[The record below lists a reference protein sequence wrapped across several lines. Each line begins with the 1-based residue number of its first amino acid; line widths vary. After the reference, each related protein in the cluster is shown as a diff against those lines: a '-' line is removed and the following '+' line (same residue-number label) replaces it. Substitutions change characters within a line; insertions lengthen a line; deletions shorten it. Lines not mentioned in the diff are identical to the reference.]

1 MAAKPRRHGRGT
13 DWMTV
18 CRLAGAA
25 LLAMCLAPI
34 AASAA
39 PTVFSYTGALQ
50 TYTVA
55 TTGHYEIVAF
65 GAQGGDMPGNGPG
78 GLGAQIGGDFL
89 LTAGTT
95 LNIVVGG
102 VGGLRSGGGGGSF
115 IYTLANDL
123 LIAAGG
129 GGGAGPG
136 AGGGGGLD
144 TTSGG
149 GGSGGAGGAGGTS
162 GSGGQ
167 GGFASDRGAGGGG
180 GWASNGTNGT
190 RASGGF
196 GFSGFAGG
204 TGSEASGGYG
214 GGGGAGFGPSGGG
227 GGGYSGGGGGG
238 DGGAGGGGGSFLA
251 AEATSRVLVAGMQ
264 AGNGS
269 VSITALEVPEPA
281 SLAVVAA
288 GLAGLG
294 VIRRRRRASS

>member
-1 MAAKPRRHGRGT
+1 MNVRGL
-13 DWMTV
+13 V
-18 CRLAGAA
+18 GAA
-25 LLAMCLAPI
+25 LVALCLAPI
-34 AASAA
+34 TASAA
-39 PTVFSYTGALQ
+39 PTVFSYTGSLQ
-50 TYTVA
+50 TYTVI
-55 TTGHYEIVAF
+55 TTGHYEITAF

-123 LIAAGG
+123 LVAAGG

-136 AGGGGGLD
+136 VGGGGGLAI
-144 TTSGG
+144 TSGG
-149 GGSGGAGGAGGTS
+149 GGSGNSGGAGGTS

-190 RASGGF
+190 GARGGF
-196 GFSGFAGG
+196 GFPGFAGG

-214 GGGGAGFGPSGGG
+214 GGGG
-227 GGGYSGGGGGG
+227 GYSGGGGGG
-238 DGGAGGGGGSFLA
+238 SGGAGGGGGSFLA
-251 AEATSRVLVAGMQ
+251 AEANSRVLVAGAQ
-264 AGNGS
+264 SGNGL
-269 VSITALEVPEPA
+269 VTITAIEVPEPA
-281 SLAVVAA
+281 SLAIVAA

-294 VIRRRRRASS
+294 VIRRRRRALS